1 MTNFQQALLHL
12 ATVVVAVAA
21 VVALSIAGDLTTAA
35 TYVIL
40 GVTGFTNIGIAGT
53 TSTTVASVPVT
64 QTPTSALPQA
74 TYVVGPSGATQG

>member
-12 ATVVVAVAA
+12 ATVCVAVAA

-53 TSTTVASVPVT
+53 TSTTAVPVA
-64 QTPTSALPQA
+64 P
-74 TYVVGPSGATQG
+74 VVQLQPGAGDAGQLHAG